1 MTNANERQI
10 KTTNG
15 YFDVIGEIIID
26 AKTFTLGQPGK
37 NNQNWI
43 QNIFNPKIEA
53 DNGKSM
59 YMRFSSGYDAVKGKT
74 IYARSKS
81 ETNLEVAFGDRN
93 NENIVN
99 LIDDKSFIRVGIA
112 KELVKD
118 EATGK
123 EFKQWTYK
131 NFLDTFDVVA
141 FLQQVMP
148 LASKQKVRI
157 TGTIKFSTYNGEV
170 QRNYDIQSIYLL
182 NNNEDE
188 GKEMQPKLE
197 FTQNVL
203 LTKGCVVN
211 ELDKEDGVAT
221 VNALVMIKEKK
232 EFKTVP
238 VKLLMKPQDEKA
250 RETYKKLIPK
260 FFEVEEDKVRKITLE
275 CIFEVGYISG
285 NIKEEELP
293 EEAKELLDMGLYSM
307 EEVMK
312 MYAVRQRVDNLLIR
326 RPKMKVV
333 EGKMNVEMN
342 DTEYLMSDLDGR
354 EAEVV
359 QEEVV
364 VGGGGNIDSLLDDL
378 NNL

>member
-15 YFDVIGEIIID
+15 YFDVVGEIIVD

-93 NENIVN
+93 NENIISLV
-99 LIDDKSFIRVGIA
+99 DEKSFIKVGIS

-123 EFKQWTYK
+123 EYKQWVYK

-157 TGTIKFSTYNGEV
+157 TGAVKFSTYNGEV
-170 QRNYDIQSIYLL
+170 QRNYDIQNIYLL
-182 NNNEDE
+182 NGNEDE

-203 LTKGCVVN
+203 LTKGCVVD
-211 ELDKEDGVAT
+211 ELDKENGVAT

-238 VKLLMKPQDEKA
+238 VKLLMKPQDEKQK
-250 RETYKKLIPK
+250 ETYKKLIPMV
-260 FFEVEEDKVRKITLE
+260 FEVPEDKVRKIALD
-275 CIFEVGYISG
+275 CIFEVGYVAG
-285 NIKEEELP
+285 NVNENDLP
-293 EEAKELLDMGLYSM
+293 QEAKELLDMGLYTM

-312 MYAVRQRVDNLLIR
+312 MYAVRERVDNLLIK
-326 RPKMKVV
+326 RPKIKIVD
-333 EGKMNVEMN
+333 GKPNVEMN
-342 DTEYLMSDLDGR
+342 DTEYLPSDLEGKG
-354 EAEVV
+354 AEVIE
-359 QEEVV
+359 EEVV
-364 VGGGGNIDSLLDDL
+364 AGSGSIDSLLDDL

>member
-1 MTNANERQI
+1 MANERQI

-15 YFDVIGEIIID
+15 YFDVVGEIIID

-59 YMRFSSGYDAVKGKT
+59 YMRLSSGYDAVKGKT

-81 ETNLEVAFGDRN
+81 ETNLEVAFGDRM
-93 NENIVN
+93 NENIVS
-99 LIDDKSFIRVGIA
+99 LVDEKSFIRVGVN

-123 EFKQWTYK
+123 EYKQWVYK

-141 FLQQVMP
+141 FLQQIMP
-148 LASKQKVRI
+148 LASKQKVRM
-157 TGTIKFSTYNGEV
+157 TGAIRFSTYNGEV
-170 QRNYDIQSIYLL
+170 QRNYELQSIYLL
-182 NNNEDE
+182 NGNEDE

-203 LTKGCVVN
+203 LTKGCVVD
-211 ELDKEDGVAT
+211 ELDKENGVAT

-238 VKLLMKPQDEKA
+238 LKLLMKPQDEKT
-250 RETYKKLIPK
+250 RETYKKLIPR
-260 FFEVEEDKVRKITLE
+260 FFEVPEDKVRKINLE
-275 CIFEVGYISG
+275 CIFEVGYVAG
-285 NIKEEELP
+285 NVSEEDLP
-293 EEAKELLDMGLYSM
+293 QEAKELLDMGLYSM

-326 RPKMKVV
+326 RPKMKIVD
-333 EGKMNVEMN
+333 GKPSVEMN
-342 DTEYLMSDLDGR
+342 DNEYLPSDLVGKG
-354 EAEVV
+354 AEVIE
-359 QEEVV
+359 EEVV
-364 VGGGGNIDSLLDDL
+364 GGSGNIDSLLDDL

>member
-15 YFDVIGEIIID
+15 YFDVVGEIIVD

-59 YMRFSSGYDAVKGKT
+59 YMRLSSGYDAVKGKT

-81 ETNLEVAFGDRN
+81 ETNLEVAFGDRM
-93 NENIVN
+93 NENIVS
-99 LIDDKSFIRVGIA
+99 LVDEKSFIRVGVS

-118 EATGK
+118 ESTGK
-123 EFKQWTYK
+123 EYKQWVYK

-141 FLQQVMP
+141 FLQQIMP
-148 LASKQKVRI
+148 LASKQKVRM
-157 TGTIKFSTYNGEV
+157 TGAIRFSTYNGEV
-170 QRNYDIQSIYLL
+170 QRNYELQSIYLL
-182 NNNEDE
+182 NGNEDE

-203 LTKGCVVN
+203 LTKGCVVD
-211 ELDKEDGVAT
+211 ELDKENGVAT

-238 VKLLMKPQDEKA
+238 LKLLMKPQDEKT

-260 FFEVEEDKVRKITLE
+260 FFEVPEDKVRKINLE
-275 CIFEVGYISG
+275 CIFEVGYVAG
-285 NIKEEELP
+285 NVSEEDLP
-293 EEAKELLDMGLYSM
+293 QEAKELLDMGLYSM

-326 RPKMKVV
+326 RPKMKIVD
-333 EGKMNVEMN
+333 GKPSVEMN
-342 DTEYLMSDLDGR
+342 DNEYLPSDLVGKG
-354 EAEVV
+354 AEVIE
-359 QEEVV
+359 EEVV
-364 VGGGGNIDSLLDDL
+364 GGSGNIDSLLDDL

>member
-1 MTNANERQI
+1 MANERQI

-15 YFDVIGEIIID
+15 YFDVVGEIIID

-59 YMRFSSGYDAVKGKT
+59 YMRLSSGYDAVKGKT

-81 ETNLEVAFGDRN
+81 ETNLEVAFGDRM
-93 NENIVN
+93 NENIVS
-99 LIDDKSFIRVGIA
+99 LVDEKSFIRVGVS

-123 EFKQWTYK
+123 EYKQWVYK

-141 FLQQVMP
+141 FLQQIMP
-148 LASKQKVRI
+148 LASKQKVRM
-157 TGTIKFSTYNGEV
+157 TGAIRFSTYNGEV
-170 QRNYDIQSIYLL
+170 QRNYELQSIYLL
-182 NNNEDE
+182 NGNEDE
-188 GKEMQPKLE
+188 DKEMQPKLE

-203 LTKGCVVN
+203 LTKGCVVD
-211 ELDKEDGVAT
+211 ELDKENGVAT

-238 VKLLMKPQDEKA
+238 LKLLMKPQDEKT
-250 RETYKKLIPK
+250 RETYKKLIPR
-260 FFEVEEDKVRKITLE
+260 FFEVPEDKVRKINLE
-275 CIFEVGYISG
+275 CIFEVGYVAG
-285 NIKEEELP
+285 NVSEEDLP
-293 EEAKELLDMGLYSM
+293 QEAKELLDMGLYSM

-326 RPKMKVV
+326 RPKMKIVD
-333 EGKMNVEMN
+333 GKPSVEMN
-342 DTEYLMSDLDGR
+342 DNEYLPSDLVGKG
-354 EAEVV
+354 AEVIE
-359 QEEVV
+359 EEVV
-364 VGGGGNIDSLLDDL
+364 GGSGNIDSLLDDL

>member
-1 MTNANERQI
+1 MANERQI

-15 YFDVIGEIIID
+15 YFDVVGEIIVD

-59 YMRFSSGYDAVKGKT
+59 YMRLSSGYDAVKGKT

-81 ETNLEVAFGDRN
+81 ETNLEVAFGDRM
-93 NENIVN
+93 NENIVS
-99 LIDDKSFIRVGIA
+99 LVDEKSFIRVGVS

-118 EATGK
+118 ESTGK
-123 EFKQWTYK
+123 EYKQWVYK

-141 FLQQVMP
+141 FLQQIMP
-148 LASKQKVRI
+148 LASKQKVRM
-157 TGTIKFSTYNGEV
+157 TGAIRFSTYNGEV
-170 QRNYDIQSIYLL
+170 QRNYELQSIYLL
-182 NNNEDE
+182 NGNEDE

-203 LTKGCVVN
+203 LTKGCVVD
-211 ELDKEDGVAT
+211 ELDKENGVAT

-238 VKLLMKPQDEKA
+238 LKLLMKPQDEKT

-260 FFEVEEDKVRKITLE
+260 FFEVPEDKVRKINLE
-275 CIFEVGYISG
+275 CIFEVGYVAG
-285 NIKEEELP
+285 NVSEEDLP
-293 EEAKELLDMGLYSM
+293 QEAKELLDMGLYSM

-326 RPKMKVV
+326 RPKMKIVD
-333 EGKMNVEMN
+333 GKPSVEMN
-342 DTEYLMSDLDGR
+342 DNEYLPSDLVGKD
-354 EAEVV
+354 AEVIE
-359 QEEVV
+359 EEVV
-364 VGGGGNIDSLLDDL
+364 GGSGNIDSLLDDL

>member
-15 YFDVIGEIIID
+15 YFDVVGEIIVD

-93 NENIVN
+93 NENIISLV
-99 LIDDKSFIRVGIA
+99 DEKSFIRVGIS

-123 EFKQWTYK
+123 EYKQWVYK

-157 TGTIKFSTYNGEV
+157 TGAVKFSTYNGEV

-182 NNNEDE
+182 NGNEDE

-203 LTKGCVVN
+203 LTKGCVVD
-211 ELDKEDGVAT
+211 ELDKENGVAT

-238 VKLLMKPQDEKA
+238 VKLLMKPQDEKQK
-250 RETYKKLIPK
+250 ETYKKLIPMV
-260 FFEVEEDKVRKITLE
+260 FEVPEDKVRKIALD
-275 CIFEVGYISG
+275 CIFEVGYVAG
-285 NIKEEELP
+285 NVNENDLP
-293 EEAKELLDMGLYSM
+293 QEAKELLDMGLYTM

-312 MYAVRQRVDNLLIR
+312 MYAVRERVDNLLTK
-326 RPKMKVV
+326 RPKIKIVD
-333 EGKMNVEMN
+333 GKPNVEMN
-342 DTEYLMSDLDGR
+342 DTEYLPSDLEGKG
-354 EAEVV
+354 AEVIE
-359 QEEVV
+359 EEVV
-364 VGGGGNIDSLLDDL
+364 AGSGSIDSLLDDL

>member
-10 KTTNG
+10 RTTNG
-15 YFDVIGEIIID
+15 YFDVVGEIIID

-93 NENIVN
+93 NENIVS
-99 LIDDKSFIRVGIA
+99 LIDEKSFIRVGIA

-157 TGTIKFSTYNGEV
+157 TGTVKFSTYNGEV

-182 NNNEDE
+182 NGNEDE

-211 ELDKEDGVAT
+211 ELDQENGVAT
-221 VNALVMIKEKK
+221 INALVMIKEKK

-238 VKLLMKPQDEKA
+238 VKFLMKPHDEKS
-250 RETYKKLIPK
+250 RETYKKLIPML
-260 FFEVEEDKVRKITLE
+260 FEVAEDKVRKIALE
-275 CIFEVGYISG
+275 CIFEVGYVSG
-285 NIKEEELP
+285 SVNEEDLP
-293 EEAKELLDMGLYSM
+293 QEAKELLDMGLYSM

-312 MYAVRQRVDNLLIR
+312 MYAVRERVDNLLIK
-326 RPKMKVV
+326 RPKMKIVD
-333 EGKMNVEMN
+333 GKPSVEMN
-342 DTEYLMSDLDGR
+342 DTEYLPSDLEGKG
-354 EAEVV
+354 AEVV

-364 VGGGGNIDSLLDDL
+364 GGSENIDSLLDDL

>member
-15 YFDVIGEIIID
+15 YFDVVGEIIVD

-59 YMRFSSGYDAVKGKT
+59 YMRFSSGYDAVRGKT

-93 NENIVN
+93 NENIISLV
-99 LIDDKSFIRVGIA
+99 DEKSFIKVGIS

-123 EFKQWTYK
+123 EYKQWVYK

-157 TGTIKFSTYNGEV
+157 TGAVKFSTYNGEV
-170 QRNYDIQSIYLL
+170 QRNYDIQNIYLL
-182 NNNEDE
+182 NGNEDE

-203 LTKGCVVN
+203 LTKGCVVD
-211 ELDKEDGVAT
+211 ELDKENGVAT

-238 VKLLMKPQDEKA
+238 VKLLMKPQDEKQK
-250 RETYKKLIPK
+250 ETYKKLIPMV
-260 FFEVEEDKVRKITLE
+260 FEVPEDKVRKIALD
-275 CIFEVGYISG
+275 CIFEVGYVAG
-285 NIKEEELP
+285 NVNENDLP
-293 EEAKELLDMGLYSM
+293 QEAKELLDMGLYTM

-312 MYAVRQRVDNLLIR
+312 MYAVRERVDNLLIK
-326 RPKMKVV
+326 RPKIKIVD
-333 EGKMNVEMN
+333 GKPNVEMN
-342 DTEYLMSDLDGR
+342 DTEYLPSDLEGKG
-354 EAEVV
+354 AEVIE
-359 QEEVV
+359 EEVV
-364 VGGGGNIDSLLDDL
+364 AGSGSIDSLLDDL

>member
-15 YFDVIGEIIID
+15 YFDVVGEIIVD

-74 IYARSKS
+74 IYARSES
-81 ETNLEVAFGDRN
+81 ETNLEVAFGDRM
-93 NENIVN
+93 NENIVS
-99 LIDDKSFIRVGIA
+99 LVDEKSFIRVGVS

-118 EATGK
+118 ESTGK
-123 EFKQWTYK
+123 EYKQWVYK

-157 TGTIKFSTYNGEV
+157 TGAVKFSTYNGEV
-170 QRNYDIQSIYLL
+170 QRNYDIQNIYLL
-182 NNNEDE
+182 NGNEDE

-203 LTKGCVVN
+203 LTKGCVVD
-211 ELDKEDGVAT
+211 ELDKENGVAT

-238 VKLLMKPQDEKA
+238 VKLLMKPQDEKQK
-250 RETYKKLIPK
+250 ETYKKLIPMV
-260 FFEVEEDKVRKITLE
+260 FEVPEDKVRKIALD
-275 CIFEVGYISG
+275 CIFEVGYVAG
-285 NIKEEELP
+285 NVNENDLP
-293 EEAKELLDMGLYSM
+293 QEAKELLDMGLYTM

-312 MYAVRQRVDNLLIR
+312 MYAVRERVDNLLIK
-326 RPKMKVV
+326 RPKIKIVD
-333 EGKMNVEMN
+333 GKPNVEMN
-342 DTEYLMSDLDGR
+342 DTEYLPSDLEGKG
-354 EAEVV
+354 AEVIE
-359 QEEVV
+359 EEVV
-364 VGGGGNIDSLLDDL
+364 AGSGSIDSLLDDL

>member
-15 YFDVIGEIIID
+15 YFDVVGEIIVD

-93 NENIVN
+93 NENIISLV
-99 LIDDKSFIRVGIA
+99 DEKSFIRVGIS

-123 EFKQWTYK
+123 EYKQWVYK
-131 NFLDTFDVVA
+131 NFLDTFDVVS

-157 TGTIKFSTYNGEV
+157 TGAVKFSTYNGEV

-182 NNNEDE
+182 NGNEDE

-203 LTKGCVVN
+203 LTKGCVVD
-211 ELDKEDGVAT
+211 ELDKENGVAT

-238 VKLLMKPQDEKA
+238 VKLLMKPQDEKQK
-250 RETYKKLIPK
+250 ETYKKLIPMV
-260 FFEVEEDKVRKITLE
+260 FEVPEDKVRKIALD
-275 CIFEVGYISG
+275 CIFEVGYVAG
-285 NIKEEELP
+285 NVNENDLP
-293 EEAKELLDMGLYSM
+293 QEAKELLDMGLYTM

-312 MYAVRQRVDNLLIR
+312 MYAGRERVDNVLIK
-326 RPKMKVV
+326 RPKIKIVD
-333 EGKMNVEMN
+333 GKPNVEMN
-342 DTEYLMSDLDGR
+342 DTEYLPSDLEGKG
-354 EAEVV
+354 AEVIE
-359 QEEVV
+359 EEVV
-364 VGGGGNIDSLLDDL
+364 AGSGSIDSLLDDL

>member
-15 YFDVIGEIIID
+15 YFDVVGEIIVD

-59 YMRFSSGYDAVKGKT
+59 YMRFSSGYDAVRGKT

-93 NENIVN
+93 NENIISLV
-99 LIDDKSFIRVGIA
+99 DEKSFIRVGIS

-123 EFKQWTYK
+123 EYKQWVYK

-157 TGTIKFSTYNGEV
+157 TGAVKFSTYNGEV
-170 QRNYDIQSIYLL
+170 QRNYDIQNIYLL
-182 NNNEDE
+182 NGNEDE

-203 LTKGCVVN
+203 LTKGCVVD
-211 ELDKEDGVAT
+211 ELDKENGVAT

-238 VKLLMKPQDEKA
+238 VKLLMKPQDEKQK
-250 RETYKKLIPK
+250 ETYKKLIPMV
-260 FFEVEEDKVRKITLE
+260 FEVPEDKVRKIALD
-275 CIFEVGYISG
+275 CIFEVGYVAG
-285 NIKEEELP
+285 NVNENDLP
-293 EEAKELLDMGLYSM
+293 QEAKELLDMGLYTM

-312 MYAVRQRVDNLLIR
+312 MYAVRERVDNLLIK
-326 RPKMKVV
+326 RPKIKIVD
-333 EGKMNVEMN
+333 GKPNVEMN
-342 DTEYLMSDLDGR
+342 DTEYLPSDLEGKG
-354 EAEVV
+354 AEVIE
-359 QEEVV
+359 EEVV
-364 VGGGGNIDSLLDDL
+364 AGSGSIDSLLDDL

>member
-1 MTNANERQI
+1 MQNERQI

-15 YFDVIGEIIID
+15 YFDVVGDIIVD

-74 IYARSKS
+74 IYTRSKS

-93 NENIVN
+93 NENIIN
-99 LIDDKSFIRVGIA
+99 LVDEKSFIRVGIS
-112 KELVKD
+112 KEIVKD

-123 EFKQWTYK
+123 EYKQWVYK

-148 LASKQKVRI
+148 VTSKQKVRI
-157 TGTIKFSTYNGEV
+157 TGAIKFSTYNGEV
-170 QRNYDIQSIYLL
+170 QRNYDIQTIYLL
-182 NNNEDE
+182 NENEDE

-211 ELDKEDGVAT
+211 ELDKENGIAT
-221 VNALVMIKEKK
+221 INSLIMIKEKK

-238 VKLLMKPQDEKA
+238 VKFLMKPQNEKQ
-250 RETYKKLIPK
+250 RETYKKLIER
-260 FFEVEEDKVRKITLE
+260 FFEVEEGKVRKITLE
-275 CIFEVGYISG
+275 CIFEVGYIAG
-285 NIKEEELP
+285 NVKEEDLP
-293 EEAKELLDMGLYSM
+293 DEAKELLDMELYSM

-312 MYAVRQRVDNLLIR
+312 MYAVKDRVDNLLIK
-326 RPKMKVV
+326 RPKMKIV
-333 EGKMNVEMN
+333 EGNLSVEMN
-342 DTEYLMSDLDGR
+342 DTEYLPSDLEGKS
-354 EAEVV
+354 AEIIE
-359 QEEVV
+359 EEVV
-364 VGGGGNIDSLLDDL
+364 GANDENIDSLLDDL

>member
-1 MTNANERQI
+1 MANANERQI

-15 YFDVIGEIIID
+15 YFDVVGEIIVD

-93 NENIVN
+93 NENIISLV
-99 LIDDKSFIRVGIA
+99 DEKSFIRVGIS

-123 EFKQWTYK
+123 EYKQWVYK
-131 NFLDTFDVVA
+131 NFLDTFDVVS

-157 TGTIKFSTYNGEV
+157 TGAVKFSTYNGEV

-182 NNNEDE
+182 NGNEDE

-203 LTKGCVVN
+203 LTKGCVVD
-211 ELDKEDGVAT
+211 ELDKENGVAT

-238 VKLLMKPQDEKA
+238 VKLLMKPQDEKQK
-250 RETYKKLIPK
+250 ETYKKLIPMV
-260 FFEVEEDKVRKITLE
+260 FEVPEDKVRKIALD
-275 CIFEVGYISG
+275 CIFEVGYVAG
-285 NIKEEELP
+285 NVNENDLP
-293 EEAKELLDMGLYSM
+293 QEAKELLDMGLYTM

-312 MYAVRQRVDNLLIR
+312 MYAVRERVDNLLIK
-326 RPKMKVV
+326 RPKIKIVD
-333 EGKMNVEMN
+333 GKPNVEMN
-342 DTEYLMSDLDGR
+342 DTEYLPSDLEGKG
-354 EAEVV
+354 AEVIE
-359 QEEVV
+359 EEVV
-364 VGGGGNIDSLLDDL
+364 AGSGSIDSLLDDL

>member
-1 MTNANERQI
+1 MANERQI

-15 YFDVIGEIIID
+15 YFDVVGEIIID

-59 YMRFSSGYDAVKGKT
+59 YMRLSSGYDAVKGKT

-81 ETNLEVAFGDRN
+81 ETNLEVAFGDRM
-93 NENIVN
+93 NENIVS
-99 LIDDKSFIRVGIA
+99 LVDEKSFIRVGVS

-118 EATGK
+118 ESTGK
-123 EFKQWTYK
+123 EYKQWVYK

-141 FLQQVMP
+141 FLQQIMP
-148 LASKQKVRI
+148 LASKQKVRM
-157 TGTIKFSTYNGEV
+157 TGAIRFSTYNGEV
-170 QRNYDIQSIYLL
+170 QRNYELQSIYLL
-182 NNNEDE
+182 NGNEDE

-203 LTKGCVVN
+203 LTKGCVVD
-211 ELDKEDGVAT
+211 ELDKENGVAT

-238 VKLLMKPQDEKA
+238 LKLLMKPQDEKT
-250 RETYKKLIPK
+250 RETYKKLIPR
-260 FFEVEEDKVRKITLE
+260 FFEVPEDKVRKINLE
-275 CIFEVGYISG
+275 CIFEVGYVAG
-285 NIKEEELP
+285 NVSEEDLP
-293 EEAKELLDMGLYSM
+293 QEAKELLDMGLYSM

-326 RPKMKVV
+326 RPKMKIVD
-333 EGKMNVEMN
+333 GKPSVEMN
-342 DTEYLMSDLDGR
+342 DNEYLPSDLVGKG
-354 EAEVV
+354 AEVIE
-359 QEEVV
+359 EEVV
-364 VGGGGNIDSLLDDL
+364 GGSGNIDSLLDDL

>member
-15 YFDVIGEIIID
+15 YFDVVGEIIVD

-93 NENIVN
+93 NENIISLV
-99 LIDDKSFIRVGIA
+99 DEKSFIRVGIS
-112 KELVKD
+112 KELVKE

-123 EFKQWTYK
+123 EYKQWVYK

-157 TGTIKFSTYNGEV
+157 TGAVKFSTYNGEV

-182 NNNEDE
+182 NGNEDE

-203 LTKGCVVN
+203 LTKGCVVD
-211 ELDKEDGVAT
+211 ELDKENGVAT

-238 VKLLMKPQDEKA
+238 VKLLMKPQDEKQK
-250 RETYKKLIPK
+250 ETYKKLIPMV
-260 FFEVEEDKVRKITLE
+260 FEVPEDKVRKIALD
-275 CIFEVGYISG
+275 CIFEVGYVAG
-285 NIKEEELP
+285 NVNENDLP
-293 EEAKELLDMGLYSM
+293 QEAKELLDMGLYTM

-312 MYAVRQRVDNLLIR
+312 MYAVRERVDNLLIK
-326 RPKMKVV
+326 RPKIKIVD
-333 EGKMNVEMN
+333 GKPNVEMN
-342 DTEYLMSDLDGR
+342 DTEYLPSDLEGKG
-354 EAEVV
+354 AEVIE
-359 QEEVV
+359 EEVV
-364 VGGGGNIDSLLDDL
+364 AGSGSIDSLLDDL

>member
-1 MTNANERQI
+1 MANERQI

-15 YFDVIGEIIID
+15 YFDVVGEIIVD

-53 DNGKSM
+53 DNGESM
-59 YMRFSSGYDAVKGKT
+59 YMRLSSGYDAVKGKT

-81 ETNLEVAFGDRN
+81 ETNLEVAFGDRM
-93 NENIVN
+93 NENIVS
-99 LIDDKSFIRVGIA
+99 LVDEKSFIRVGVS

-118 EATGK
+118 ESTGK
-123 EFKQWTYK
+123 EYKQWVYK

-141 FLQQVMP
+141 FLQQIMP
-148 LASKQKVRI
+148 LASKQKVRM
-157 TGTIKFSTYNGEV
+157 TGAIRFSTYNGEV
-170 QRNYDIQSIYLL
+170 QRNYELQSIYLL
-182 NNNEDE
+182 NGNEDE

-203 LTKGCVVN
+203 LTKGCVVD
-211 ELDKEDGVAT
+211 ELDKENGVAT

-238 VKLLMKPQDEKA
+238 LKLLMKPQDEKT

-260 FFEVEEDKVRKITLE
+260 FFEVPEDKVRKINLE
-275 CIFEVGYISG
+275 CIFEVGYVAG
-285 NIKEEELP
+285 NVSEEDLP
-293 EEAKELLDMGLYSM
+293 QEAKELLDMGLYSM

-326 RPKMKVV
+326 RPKMKIVD
-333 EGKMNVEMN
+333 GKPSVEMN
-342 DTEYLMSDLDGR
+342 DNEYLPSDLVGKG
-354 EAEVV
+354 AEVIE
-359 QEEVV
+359 EEVV
-364 VGGGGNIDSLLDDL
+364 GGSGNIDSLLDDL

>member
-1 MTNANERQI
+1 MANERQI

-15 YFDVIGEIIID
+15 YFDVVGEIIID

-59 YMRFSSGYDAVKGKT
+59 YMRLSSGYDAVKGKT

-81 ETNLEVAFGDRN
+81 ETNLEVAFGDRM
-93 NENIVN
+93 NENIVS
-99 LIDDKSFIRVGIA
+99 LVDEKSFIRVGVN

-123 EFKQWTYK
+123 EYKQWVYK

-141 FLQQVMP
+141 FLQQIMP
-148 LASKQKVRI
+148 LASKQKVRM
-157 TGTIKFSTYNGEV
+157 TGAIRFSTYNGEV
-170 QRNYDIQSIYLL
+170 QRNYELQSIYLL
-182 NNNEDE
+182 NGNEDE
-188 GKEMQPKLE
+188 DKEMQPKLE

-203 LTKGCVVN
+203 LTKGCVVD
-211 ELDKEDGVAT
+211 ELDKENGVAT

-238 VKLLMKPQDEKA
+238 LKLLMKPQDEKT
-250 RETYKKLIPK
+250 RETYKKLIPR
-260 FFEVEEDKVRKITLE
+260 FFEVPEDKVRKINLE
-275 CIFEVGYISG
+275 CIFEVGYVAG
-285 NIKEEELP
+285 NVSEEDLP
-293 EEAKELLDMGLYSM
+293 QEAKELLDMGLYSM

-326 RPKMKVV
+326 RPKMKIVD
-333 EGKMNVEMN
+333 GKPSVEMN
-342 DTEYLMSDLDGR
+342 DNEYLPSDLVGKG
-354 EAEVV
+354 AEVIE
-359 QEEVV
+359 EEVV
-364 VGGGGNIDSLLDDL
+364 GGSGNIDSLLDDL

>member
-1 MTNANERQI
+1 MANERQI

-15 YFDVIGEIIID
+15 YFDVVGEIIVD

-59 YMRFSSGYDAVKGKT
+59 YMRLSSGYDAVKGKT

-93 NENIVN
+93 NENIISLV
-99 LIDDKSFIRVGIA
+99 DEKSFIKVGIS

-123 EFKQWTYK
+123 EYKQWVYK

-157 TGTIKFSTYNGEV
+157 TGAVKFSTYNGEV

-182 NNNEDE
+182 NGNEDE

-203 LTKGCVVN
+203 LTKGCVVD
-211 ELDKEDGVAT
+211 ELDKENGVAT

-238 VKLLMKPQDEKA
+238 VKLLMKPQDEKQK
-250 RETYKKLIPK
+250 ETYKKLIPMV
-260 FFEVEEDKVRKITLE
+260 FEVPEDKVRKIALD
-275 CIFEVGYISG
+275 CIFEVGYVAG
-285 NIKEEELP
+285 NINENDLP
-293 EEAKELLDMGLYSM
+293 QEAKELLDMGLYTM

-312 MYAVRQRVDNLLIR
+312 MYAVRERVDNLLIK
-326 RPKMKVV
+326 RPKIKIVD
-333 EGKMNVEMN
+333 GKPNVEMN
-342 DTEYLMSDLDGR
+342 DTEYLPSDLEGKG
-354 EAEVV
+354 AEVIE
-359 QEEVV
+359 EEVV
-364 VGGGGNIDSLLDDL
+364 AGSGSIDSLLDDL

>member
-1 MTNANERQI
+1 MTNPNERQI

-15 YFDVIGEIIID
+15 YFDVVGEIIVD

-93 NENIVN
+93 NENIISLV
-99 LIDDKSFIRVGIA
+99 DEKSFIKVGIS

-123 EFKQWTYK
+123 EYKQWVYK

-157 TGTIKFSTYNGEV
+157 TGAVKFSTYNGEV
-170 QRNYDIQSIYLL
+170 QRNYDIQNIYLL
-182 NNNEDE
+182 NGNEDE

-203 LTKGCVVN
+203 LTKGCVVD
-211 ELDKEDGVAT
+211 ELDKENGVAT

-238 VKLLMKPQDEKA
+238 VKLLMKPQDEKQK
-250 RETYKKLIPK
+250 ETYKKLIPMV
-260 FFEVEEDKVRKITLE
+260 FEVPEDKVRKIALD
-275 CIFEVGYISG
+275 CIFEVGYVAG
-285 NIKEEELP
+285 NVNENDLP
-293 EEAKELLDMGLYSM
+293 QEAKELLDMGLYTM

-312 MYAVRQRVDNLLIR
+312 MYAVRERVDNLLIK
-326 RPKMKVV
+326 RPKIKIVD
-333 EGKMNVEMN
+333 GKPNVEMN
-342 DTEYLMSDLDGR
+342 DTEYLPSDLEGKG
-354 EAEVV
+354 AEVIE
-359 QEEVV
+359 EEVV
-364 VGGGGNIDSLLDDL
+364 AGSGSIDSLLDDL

>member
-15 YFDVIGEIIID
+15 YFDVVGEIIVD

-93 NENIVN
+93 NENIISLV
-99 LIDDKSFIRVGIA
+99 DEKSFIRVGIS

-123 EFKQWTYK
+123 EYKQWVYK

-157 TGTIKFSTYNGEV
+157 TGAVKFSTYNGEV
-170 QRNYDIQSIYLL
+170 QRNYDIQNIYLL
-182 NNNEDE
+182 NGNEDE

-203 LTKGCVVN
+203 LTKGCVVD
-211 ELDKEDGVAT
+211 ELDKENGVAT

-238 VKLLMKPQDEKA
+238 VKLLMKPQDEKQK
-250 RETYKKLIPK
+250 ETYKKLIPMV
-260 FFEVEEDKVRKITLE
+260 FEVPEDKVRKIALD
-275 CIFEVGYISG
+275 CIFEVGYVAG
-285 NIKEEELP
+285 NVNENDLP
-293 EEAKELLDMGLYSM
+293 QEAKELLDMGLYTM

-312 MYAVRQRVDNLLIR
+312 MYAVRERVDNLLIK
-326 RPKMKVV
+326 RPKIKIVD
-333 EGKMNVEMN
+333 GKPNVEMN
-342 DTEYLMSDLDGR
+342 DTEYLPSDLEGKG
-354 EAEVV
+354 AEVIE
-359 QEEVV
+359 EEVV
-364 VGGGGNIDSLLDDL
+364 AGSGSIDSLLDDL